1 LKHSFTQVQ
10 NWSTPLKF
18 SLLIFSVFLVFACNT
33 PETHK
38 SSRPLEINPIF
49 NKQNA
54 NADFEKKIESVKH
67 TENKPK
73 ITIDSNQTLIKVI
86 DTNLDLDTH
95 EEQILIVKNNTS
107 VDSKIRVLVAD
118 FDNIIDSYSISWEA
132 ETASNNIT
140 SFSISLKDVTGDH
153 NLELICSGSDM
164 EGKETLNIYRRTPAD
179 GGIKLHFSEI
189 LNLTADGS
197 IEIKENHRSQAY
209 QTGISDGISF
219 QVIVTSTDT
228 DSDNI
233 LDLKQ
238 ETYFWQNQESIYKLI
253 SVDKL
258 PGKEIAD
265 SKLRTLYRSNREYFK
280 NFLAGPWM
288 LANSDN
294 NLSYNNSIVYFDTE
308 NEQII
313 FSNIDFQEI
322 YVWESSSKTLSN
334 TLLIACKN
342 DLVPFLDVSLSV
354 RVLDINNINLRFK
367 DNSTR
372 NSRNTTNQAW
382 TGTYFK
388 LSPKI
393 QRDLI
398 RDYRST
404 PGDSTIPILSGY
416 YKSDTGA
423 EIFFNTSNFKLM
435 EKGEQITGGFYL
447 VNNGLKIAEFKILDK
462 NKILKKTLV
471 YKYDFFK
478 ESNDIEIIR
487 TLILIPGELTIQ
499 GFVPSGEQFTRYTQ
513 IEQIEK
519 DDSNTNFNK

>member
-10 NWSTPLKF
+10 NWSTPLKY
-18 SLLIFSVFLVFACNT
+18 SLLIIVVFLVLGCNNQ
-33 PETHK
+33 ETQQTSK
-38 SSRPLEINPIF
+38 ALEINPIF
-49 NKQNA
+49 NNKIP
-54 NADFEKKIESVKH
+54 NADFEKKIESVKD

-73 ITIDSNQTLIKVI
+73 ITIDSNDTLIEAI

-95 EEQILIVKNNTS
+95 DEQILIVKNNIS
-107 VDSKIRVLVAD
+107 IDSKIRVIVAD
-118 FDNIIDSYSISWEA
+118 FDNILDSYSISWEA
-132 ETASNNIT
+132 ETASNNVN
-140 SFSISLKDVTGDH
+140 SFSISLKDITGDH
-153 NLELICSGSDM
+153 NLELVCSGSDL
-164 EGKETLNIYRRTPAD
+164 EGKETLNIYRRTPSS

-197 IEIKENHRSQAY
+197 IEIKGNQRSQAY

-228 DSDNI
+228 DSENI

-258 PGKEIAD
+258 PGEEIAD

-280 NFLAGPWM
+280 NFLSGPWM

-308 NEQII
+308 NELVI
-313 FSNIDFQEI
+313 FSNKDFQEI
-322 YVWESSSKTLSN
+322 YVWESFSKTLSN
-334 TLLIACKN
+334 TLLIACQN
-342 DLVPFLDVSLSV
+342 DLVPFLDISLSV
-354 RVLDINNINLRFK
+354 KVLDINNINLRFK
-367 DNSTR
+367 DNSIR
-372 NSRNTTNQAW
+372 NSRNTVNQAW

-388 LSPKI
+388 LSTKI

-398 RDYRST
+398 REYRST
-404 PGDSTIPILSGY
+404 PGDNDIPILAGY

-423 EIFFNTSNFKLM
+423 EIFFNTPNFNLFD
-435 EKGEQITGGFYL
+435 KGKQITGGFYL
-447 VNNGLKIAEFKILDK
+447 INNGLKIAEFRILDK
-462 NKILKKTLV
+462 NKILKNTLV
-471 YKYDFFK
+471 YKYDFFT

-519 DDSNTNFNK
+519 DDSNTNINK